1 MRREPRQLARRA
13 RHQDLGARWVPL
25 LKRAPWKSR
34 LAPFFSLLSEDVS
47 VLPTPWPA
55 WPGDAGEQTVLARI
69 VLPSTG
75 LRELWDALASRV
87 PSTEVVAAH
96 QWFDSLHP
104 RQCLRK
110 QGQHLLVQQSLPV
123 LPEAGVLP
131 DGIVCSKS
139 HKPSVQHV
147 VVQLFRQQ
155 SLGTQAVDG
164 LQQQHPS
171 PTARVGWTDD
181 QRRRTTVTRL
191 VQTLQCLIPQG
202 ARRRR
207 CFPGSLSS
215 IHT

>member
-1 MRREPRQLARRA
+1 MQ
-13 RHQDLGARWVPL
+13 G
-25 LKRAPWKSR
+25 SR
-34 LAPFFSLLSEDVS
+34 
-47 VLPTPWPA
+47 
-55 WPGDAGEQTVLARI
+55 TVLARI

-191 VQTLQCLIPQG
+191 VQTLQCLI
-202 ARRRR
+202 ARE
-207 CFPGSLSS
+207 PAAADASQEASSLSTPRRTGTS
-215 IHT
+215 APPDAPSTRRQVDSSYATTRTSPTAS